1 MGEYRSRAASI
12 SAQFFSSIETSQTGN
27 WRTKKKKKEEE
38 GKRHDTRGERYY
50 SDGTLPSY
58 RVLSAGKGKREGE
71 RINGGKRVI
80 SFMANK
86 HRWVAN

>member
-1 MGEYRSRAASI
+1 MNIDRGRLLFLRSSFPRLKPVRLEIGER
-12 SAQFFSSIETSQTGN
+12 
-27 WRTKKKKKEEE
+27 KKKKEEE

-71 RINGGKRVI
+71 RRNEGKRVI

>member
-1 MGEYRSRAASI
+1 MNIDRGRLLFLRSSFPRLKPVRLEIGER
-12 SAQFFSSIETSQTGN
+12 
-27 WRTKKKKKEEE
+27 KKKKRKKKEK
-38 GKRHDTRGERYY
+38 GDTRGERYY

-71 RINGGKRVI
+71 RRNGGKRVI